1 MPMQYEPPFKITS
14 KAINFISQ
22 ISEKIGEIHNL
33 ENTVH
38 SVQLRKKNRIKTIHS
53 SLAIENNSL
62 TIEQMTAIIEGKR
75 VLGSP
80 NEIWEVKNAVQAYE
94 LLLTLNPY
102 QEKDLL
108 QAHRLMMN
116 ELVNRSGKY
125 RRDGVGIFDGRSV
138 VHVAPPA
145 DRVPFLMGD
154 LFQWLKDT
162 DAHPLIK
169 SSVFHYEFEFIHPF
183 EDGNGRMG
191 RLWQTVI
198 LKDWKPFFAWLP
210 IETLIKE
217 HQTEYYHALGIS
229 DANSDSTAFIEF
241 MLSMIFDT
249 IESILATES
258 KITQKITQK
267 ITVNQQKII
276 QAIKDN
282 PYITQEEL
290 AGIVGIAR
298 LNIIKNMKKLQE
310 QHIITRVGAD
320 KNGYWHIEENN

>member
-1 MPMQYEPPFKITS
+1 
-14 KAINFISQ
+14 
-22 ISEKIGEIHNL
+22 
-33 ENTVH
+33 
-38 SVQLRKKNRIKTIHS
+38 
-53 SLAIENNSL
+53 
-62 TIEQMTAIIEGKR
+62 
-75 VLGSP
+75 
-80 NEIWEVKNAVQAYE
+80 
-94 LLLTLNPY
+94 
-102 QEKDLL
+102 
-108 QAHRLMMN
+108 
-116 ELVNRSGKY
+116 
-125 RRDGVGIFDGRSV
+125 
-138 VHVAPPA
+138 
-145 DRVPFLMGD
+145 MGD

-210 IETLIKE
+210 VETLIKE
-217 HQTEYYHALGIS
+217 RQNDYYQALGLS

-241 MLSMIFDT
+241 MLSVILDT
-249 IESILATES
+249 IEAILKTES
-258 KITQKITQK
+258 KITAKITTK

-290 AGIVGIAR
+290 AAVVGIAR

-320 KNGYWHIEENN
+320 KNGYWRIEDSS